1 MRFGYTILY
10 VADVTRSLDFYGRA
24 FGLPTKFADET
35 GSFGELDTGTT
46 SLAFCGLELLR
57 SLGKTPATPDPD
69 RPSAEVA
76 FVTDDVPAAVE
87 RALAAGARL
96 LQAPE
101 RMNWGQTTAYV
112 SDPDGFA
119 IELCTPMGG

>member
-46 SLAFCGLELLR
+46 SLAASSCCAR
-57 SLGKTPATPDPD
+57 SARPRPPPIPIARPPRSPSSPTTFPPPSNAPSPPEPACS
-69 RPSAEVA
+69 RHPSA
-76 FVTDDVPAAVE
+76 
-87 RALAAGARL
+87 
-96 LQAPE
+96 
-101 RMNWGQTTAYV
+101 
-112 SDPDGFA
+112 
-119 IELCTPMGG
+119 